1 MNKPDPIIILGEEK
15 DYDAVVDGY
24 AGIEKDIRTNKFRY
38 REIWDGFLPPSNGEE
53 KQVWQMAYN
62 PLVCMAPIY
71 FDDPNKPIGQ
81 LDYFVYVI
89 NLGRDSRPHTAD
101 KKDKTGIHEQDCPVC
116 VNNLTPRMILADF
129 SGFTFTPNKFPYH
142 NYSSLLVSKDVS
154 KEQDTPTVEDIK
166 TLMRFSIL
174 TGQSV
179 FYNTFDAGATIK
191 HPHAQVVDPEEIKSR
206 GKQLEYPLLR
216 AKREKIARGIE
227 RVVDYAIDCV
237 VFDGRDAPFR
247 TYELYNN
254 LLRKGHKYNF
264 LISGRKIF
272 VFGRNPYK
280 ERSPCIEKPVGTYEL
295 MGIIQ
300 LGNVYERKPDGKEAK
315 LITDATELFR
325 CIPPE
330 RIAENLDFAC
340 VGLDSFIKH
349 YERKSA

>member
-1 MNKPDPIIILGEEK
+1 MIILGEEK

-24 AGIEKDIRTNKFRY
+24 AGIEKDIRRNMFSY
-38 REIWDGFLPPSNGEE
+38 RELWEGFLPHSNGGER
-53 KQVWQMAYN
+53 KKWQMAYN
-62 PLVCMAPIY
+62 PLVCMAPQY
-71 FDDPNKPIGQ
+71 FDEPEKPIGQ
-81 LDYFVYVI
+81 LGYFVYVI

-101 KKDKTGIHEQDCPVC
+101 KKEKTGIHKQDCPVC
-116 VNNLTPRMILADF
+116 INNLTPGMILTNF
-129 SGFTFTPNKFPYH
+129 GNFTFTPNKFPYH

-154 KEQDTPTVEDIK
+154 KKQDTPTVEDIQ
-166 TLMRFSIL
+166 TFMRFSIL

-179 FYNTFDAGATIK
+179 FYNTFNAGATIE
-191 HPHAQVVDPEEIKSR
+191 HQHAQVVDPEEIKSK
-206 GKQLEYPLLR
+206 GKTLAYPLFR

-227 RVVDYAIDCV
+227 RVVDYAIDSV

-280 ERSPCIEKPVGTYEL
+280 EKSPCIEKCVGTYEL
-295 MGIIQ
+295 MGVVQ
-300 LGNVYERKPDGKEAK
+300 LGNVYERKPDGGEAK

-325 CIPPE
+325 SIPPE
-330 RIAENLDFAC
+330 RIAENLEYAC

-349 YERKSA
+349 YGRKSA